1 METNSILLIEILNS
15 KMTKLII
22 ILAWDKC
29 PSLIEL
35 TKLQPGGE
43 GLRALDVAAGS
54 HSCEWGGILEARQI
68 PQKLLTKFFH
78 LLLILMLLT

>member
-15 KMTKLII
+15 KMTKLI

-43 GLRALDVAAGS
+43 VLRAIDVAAGS